1 MRVLLVVVCLFLTAL
16 AGLAGCDGCGKG
28 KATDAMQR
36 KGSMKAPEDSD
47 CAKKSGKCVAREDQR
62 DCKDS
67 FYSHAC
73 ADLGSDQ
80 PICCVQAQ

>member
-1 MRVLLVVVCLFLTAL
+1 MRAWLIVALVAL
-16 AGLAGCDGCGKG
+16 AACKDKG

-36 KGSMKAPEDSD
+36 KLPMKAPEDSD
-47 CAKKSGKCVAREDQR
+47 CARKSGKCVAREEQR

-80 PICCVQAQ
+80 PICCVFAQ

>member
-1 MRVLLVVVCLFLTAL
+1 VTLRALFVVLTLALV
-16 AGLAGCDGCGKG
+16 GCKG
-28 KATDAMQR
+28 NAKESMQR
-36 KGSMKAPEDSD
+36 KLPMKAPEESD
-47 CAKKSGKCVAREDQR
+47 CAKKGGKCVAREDQR

-80 PICCVQAQ
+80 PICCVFAQ

>member
-1 MRVLLVVVCLFLTAL
+1 MKGVLLFLLVLSA
-16 AGLAGCDGCGKG
+16 AGCKDNA
-28 KATDAMQR
+28 ATDAMQR
-36 KGSMKAPEDSD
+36 KLPQKAPEDSD
-47 CAKKSGKCVAREDQR
+47 CAKKGGKCVPREDQR

-80 PICCVQAQ
+80 PICCVFAQ

>member
-1 MRVLLVVVCLFLTAL
+1 MGLTMRAALLAMAL
-16 AGLAGCDGCGKG
+16 LGLIACKG
-28 KATDAMQR
+28 NSKEVMQR
-36 KGSMKAPEDSD
+36 KLPMKAPEESD
-47 CAKKSGKCVAREDQR
+47 CAKKSGKCVAREEQR

-80 PICCVQAQ
+80 PICCVFAQ

>member
-1 MRVLLVVVCLFLTAL
+1 MRVFLIAL
-16 AGLAGCDGCGKG
+16 CVLGLSACDGCTKG

-36 KGSMKAPEDSD
+36 KGPMKAPEDSD

-80 PICCVQAQ
+80 PICCVFAQ

>member
-1 MRVLLVVVCLFLTAL
+1 MRRAVLILAL
-16 AGLAGCDGCGKG
+16 ALLGGCDGCNKG

-36 KGSMKAPEDSD
+36 KLPNKAPEDSD
-47 CAKKSGKCVAREDQR
+47 CARKGGKCVAREDQR

-80 PICCVQAQ
+80 PICCVFAQ

>member
-1 MRVLLVVVCLFLTAL
+1 MRFAV
-16 AGLAGCDGCGKG
+16 AGLLLLALGACKG
-28 KATDAMQR
+28 NATESMQR
-36 KGSMKAPEDSD
+36 KLPMKAPEESD
-47 CAKKSGKCVAREDQR
+47 CAKKGGKCVAREDQR

-80 PICCVQAQ
+80 PICCVFAQ

>member
-1 MRVLLVVVCLFLTAL
+1 MRALIVLGMLAL
-16 AGLAGCDGCGKG
+16 AGCNGCKDT

-36 KGSMKAPEDSD
+36 KLPSKAPEESD
-47 CAKKSGKCVAREDQR
+47 CAKKNGKCVAREEQR

-80 PICCVQAQ
+80 PICCLSTQ

>member
-1 MRVLLVVVCLFLTAL
+1 MRAVLVTFAVLAL
-16 AGLAGCDGCGKG
+16 GGCKGCKDE

-36 KGSMKAPEDSD
+36 KYPTKAPEDSD
-47 CAKKSGKCVAREDQR
+47 CAKKSGKCVAREEQR
-62 DCKDS
+62 ECKDS

-80 PICCVQAQ
+80 PICCVAAP

>member
-1 MRVLLVVVCLFLTAL
+1 MRSTSIIALLAL
-16 AGLAGCDGCGKG
+16 AGLVACKDKG
-28 KATDAMQR
+28 KATEAMER
-36 KGSMKAPEDSD
+36 KLPMKAPEESD

-80 PICCVQAQ
+80 PICCVKTQ

>member
-1 MRVLLVVVCLFLTAL
+1 MGLRRALVVALAAFAL
-16 AGLAGCDGCGKG
+16 AGCKGCRNE
-28 KATDAMQR
+28 KATDAMER
-36 KGSMKAPEDSD
+36 KLPMKAPEDSD
-47 CAKKSGKCVAREDQR
+47 CAKKGGKCVAREEQR

-80 PICCVQAQ
+80 PICCVRGQ